1 MYIILIIYVYCIK
14 MCSNIF
20 KLRVDPPVEL
30 AQITEFQL
38 KFVIVVVVSLLSS
51 GARVSAPMTNDE

>member
-14 MCSNIF
+14 MCSINF

-30 AQITEFQL
+30 AQTTEFQL
-38 KFVIVVVVSLLSS
+38 LLLLWYHYLVVALGFQLC
-51 GARVSAPMTNDE
+51 DL

>member
-14 MCSNIF
+14 MCSINF

-30 AQITEFQL
+30 AQTTEFQL
-38 KFVIVVVVSLLSS
+38 KFVILLLWYHYLVVALGFQLL
-51 GARVSAPMTNDE
+51 